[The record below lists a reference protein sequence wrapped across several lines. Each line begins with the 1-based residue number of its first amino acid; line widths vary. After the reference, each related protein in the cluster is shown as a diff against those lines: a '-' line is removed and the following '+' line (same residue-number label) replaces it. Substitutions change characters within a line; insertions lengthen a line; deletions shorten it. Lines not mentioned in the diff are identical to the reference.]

1 MSLLASLTTLL
12 AVGKIA
18 NMKAKL
24 LFRQRQQLTESVL
37 WEAVVWQVP
46 NPVEPSQHDYKY
58 SLVLIENGVRVLG
71 FDNERGKGDHLHRG
85 SLESAYR
92 FVTVDQLIDDFFSEV
107 KTWIAR

>member
-1 MSLLASLTTLL
+1 MLV
-12 AVGKIA
+12 VGKIG

-24 LFRQRQQLTESVL
+24 LFRQRQQIAESVL

-46 NPVEPSQHDYKY
+46 SPVEPSRHDYKY

-85 SLESAYR
+85 AVESAYR
-92 FVTVDQLIDDFFSEV
+92 FVTVDQLIDDFFAEV
-107 KTWIAR
+107 EKWNAK